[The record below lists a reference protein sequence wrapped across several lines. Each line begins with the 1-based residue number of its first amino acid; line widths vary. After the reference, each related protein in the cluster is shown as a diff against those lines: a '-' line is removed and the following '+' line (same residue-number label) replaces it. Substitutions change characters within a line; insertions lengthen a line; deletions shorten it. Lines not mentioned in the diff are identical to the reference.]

1 VGHRPMSHTEGG
13 GAQAI
18 VGSGWRRSHMS
29 GFDRRLG
36 PSAMV
41 PRSGIREIGRQGVFA
56 KIPNHRGGVFLRYV
70 NYVGSEIDGSDLI
83 YAPCAPMPH
92 VH

>member
-56 KIPNHRGGVFLRYV
+56 KIPNHRGGVFSKICELRW
-70 NYVGSEIDGSDLI
+70 I
-83 YAPCAPMPH
+83 
-92 VH
+92 

>member
-1 VGHRPMSHTEGG
+1 VRLWLSCTEKDRAVGHRPMSHTEGG

-18 VGSGWRRSHMS
+18 VGSGWRQSHMS

-41 PRSGIREIGRQGVFA
+41 LRSGIREIGRQGVFA
-56 KIPNHRGGVFLRYV
+56 KIPNHRGGVFSKICELRW
-70 NYVGSEIDGSDLI
+70 I
-83 YAPCAPMPH
+83 
-92 VH
+92 